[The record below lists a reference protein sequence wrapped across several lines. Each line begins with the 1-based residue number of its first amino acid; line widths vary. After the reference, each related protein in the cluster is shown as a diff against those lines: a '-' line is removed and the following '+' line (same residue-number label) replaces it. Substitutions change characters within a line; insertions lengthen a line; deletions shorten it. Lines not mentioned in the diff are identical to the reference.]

1 MIDELLEHKQK
12 LHKLS
17 IDADYIREK
26 LEKKLKGKDGF
37 GSNLQEHL
45 RQWNQL
51 LGESFANMKTAYDWI
66 LQILEQENNTSE

>member
-1 MIDELLEHKQK
+1 MIDELLEHKHQ

-26 LEKKLKGKDGF
+26 LEIKLEGKDGF
-37 GSNLQEHL
+37 GPNLREHL

-51 LGESFANMKTAYDWI
+51 LGESYDNLKTAYGWI
-66 LQILEQENNTSE
+66 LQILEQENQ